1 MRLRGLV
8 WMLVAV
14 LAAAPGLARADDND
28 LVLARLAARTVD
40 GNGVVTGVTPDNT
53 AFRSLA
59 SAMGV
64 VLAPQLLTP
73 ADTLGF
79 GGFQFTV
86 DATTTTIDG
95 AAPYWRALE
104 SAKDPTGTTGPFG
117 PSSMSTVGFFVRKG
131 MWLPVPSFE
140 VGAGAVHLGGSSAWT
155 GQLYTKLALVEGYHQ
170 LPIPSIAVRGA
181 VSRLMTQR
189 ELDLTVAS
197 FDVNVSKH
205 IGVGGTWRLDPYI
218 GYDVLAIIPR
228 SEVLDPTPN
237 IDPLAPGNQD
247 DAKLNFVFKD
257 QNNIYRN
264 RFYGG
269 VKMQYYVVQLTLEA
283 IFASAGSTNDDRAS
297 IMAKDTTKAQ
307 RTLALT
313 AGFDF

>member
-28 LVLARLAARTVD
+28 LVLARLAARTVG
-40 GNGVVTGVTPDNT
+40 GNGMVTGVTPDNS

-59 SAMGV
+59 SALGV
-64 VLAPQLLTP
+64 VLAPHLLTP

-131 MWLPVPSFE
+131 LWLPVPSFE

-205 IGVGGTWRLDPYI
+205 IGVRGTWRLDPYV
-218 GYDVLAIIPR
+218 GYNVLAIIPR

-257 QNNIYRN
+257 QNDIYRN

-307 RTLALT
+307 RTLSLT